1 MTRTA
6 LAGVAA
12 RLALPRSSKWVTPE
26 DYHLTLA
33 FLGEVADERL
43 PVLLEIGR
51 ALRAACCTIKF
62 DATEFWAKPRVVVAA
77 AQKIPPALHQLWRRL
92 HADID
97 ERLGGRTANPE
108 LALRAHVTLARK
120 VSQAPVMQAMSPL
133 EWRASS
139 FSLIQSEIGGK
150 HSAYTVVDTWPLLD
164 ET

>member
-1 MTRTA
+1 
-6 LAGVAA
+6 VAA
-12 RLALPRSSKWVTPE
+12 RLALPRSSALVTPE
-26 DYHLTLA
+26 NYHLTLA

-43 PVLLEIGR
+43 PALLEIGR
-51 ALRAACCTIKF
+51 AQRAARCTISF
-62 DATEFWAKPRVVVAA
+62 NATEFWAKPRVVVAA
-77 AQKIPPALHQLWRRL
+77 AQNIPPALLQLWTRL
-92 HADID
+92 HADIAH
-97 ERLGGRTANPE
+97 ELGNRGAHAE

-139 FSLIQSEIGGK
+139 FGLIQSETGGK